1 MTQYQINIFNWSNR
15 RWRAAVNGS
24 DGSQWEGPLCR
35 SKGEARAVA
44 ESHVEIQKALEKPG
58 GR

>member
-1 MTQYQINIFNWSNR
+1 MTEYSINIFVWPKR
-15 RWRAAVNGS
+15 RWRPAVHGS

-44 ESHVEIQKALEKPG
+44 ESHVEIQRALEKKP
-58 GR
+58 